1 MSVILNI
8 EGLKVSV
15 DDKEILHGI
24 DLQIRRGETHLL
36 LGPNGSGKT
45 SLLLAIMGFPQYRIT
60 GGKIEFKGQ
69 DITSMPI
76 HERARLGIGISFQR
90 PPTIRGLRTRA
101 LVEICGRGEVDVNS
115 LASFLN
121 LESHLDRDINHDF
134 SGGEIKRA
142 ELLQLLA
149 QKPDL
154 VLLDEP
160 ESGVDLDNM
169 SLIGEA
175 INLLLGKNKPYRE
188 RRAEDGRSGLIIS
201 HTGHILEYVNADVGH
216 VLYEGTIRCTGN
228 PGDLLAEIRRMGY
241 RECAQCHV
249 ARIR

>member
-1 MSVILNI
+1 LSVILNI

-60 GGKIEFKGQ
+60 SGKIEFKGQ

-76 HERARLGIGISFQR
+76 DERARLGIGISFQR

-101 LVEICGRGEVDVNS
+101 LVELCGRGEVDVDS
-115 LASFLN
+115 LASLLN
-121 LESHLDRDINHDF
+121 LESHLDRDINHGF

-154 VLLDEP
+154 VMLDEP

-188 RRAEDGRSGLIIS
+188 RRTEDGRSGLIIS

-241 RECAQCHV
+241 RECALCHL
-249 ARIR
+249 ARMR

>member
-1 MSVILNI
+1 LSVILNI

-60 GGKIEFKGQ
+60 SGKIEFKGQ

-76 HERARLGIGISFQR
+76 DERARLGIGISFQR

-101 LVEICGRGEVDVNS
+101 LVELCGRGEVDVDS
-115 LASFLN
+115 LASLLN
-121 LESHLDRDINHDF
+121 LESHLDRDINHGF

-188 RRAEDGRSGLIIS
+188 RRTEDGRSGLIIS